1 MFLNTFKKLLSPLLN
16 DAGQV
21 VVKTAAAT
29 LGVYEQH
36 CRCSTS
42 GAGAYDITLP
52 SSAKNAG
59 LFYYVK
65 FTVKSTNDVTVK
77 GDGATIGV
85 LDTTGDWILVM
96 STGHEYVV
104 VGGLYT

>member
-1 MFLNTFKKLLSPLLN
+1 MFINTLKRLLTPLLN
-16 DAGQV
+16 DAGMV

-29 LGVYEQH
+29 LGVSEQH

-42 GAGAYDITLP
+42 GAGAYAITLP

-65 FTVKSTNDVTVK
+65 LTSKNTNDVTVS
-77 GDGATIGV
+77 GDGATIAT
-85 LDTTGDWILVM
+85 LDTTGDWVLVM

>member
-1 MFLNTFKKLLSPLLN
+1 MFLQTIGKLLSSVIP
-16 DAGQV
+16 GQGKV
-21 VVKTAAAT
+21 VTKTAAAT
-29 LGVYEQH
+29 LAIGEQH

-42 GAGAYDITLP
+42 GAGNYTITLP
-52 SSAKNAG
+52 NSAGNAG

-65 FTVKSTNDVTVK
+65 LTVKNSNDVAVS
-77 GDGATIGV
+77 GDGATIGT